1 VKKMK
6 FLKVRPDN
14 IFTAI
19 IVAVVL
25 AGFITAWDWPLR
37 ASILVLVIG
46 AMGLIVGFILLYTE
60 MRPEASDKLVGSGM
74 DIESDKDQMSA
85 EANRRTIAIWAWLV
99 GILVAAWLFGLP
111 VALIVFAFVYAKVNG
126 ARWYIALL
134 IGAISFSVI
143 WALYYKFIR
152 IIWPEPLL
160 KQIFMG

>member
-1 VKKMK
+1 M
-6 FLKVRPDN
+6 FLKLRPDN

-19 IVAVVL
+19 IVTAIL

-46 AMGLIVGFILLYTE
+46 AMGLIIGFILLYTE

-85 EANRRTIAIWAWLV
+85 EANRRTIVTWTWLV
-99 GILVAAWLFGLP
+99 GILVAGWLVGLP
-111 VALIVFAFVYAKVNG
+111 AALTLFAFAYAKVNG
-126 ARWYIALL
+126 ARWYSALL
-134 IGAISFSVI
+134 IGVISFSII
-143 WALYYKFIR
+143 WALYYNFIR
-152 IIWPEPLL
+152 IVWPEPLL